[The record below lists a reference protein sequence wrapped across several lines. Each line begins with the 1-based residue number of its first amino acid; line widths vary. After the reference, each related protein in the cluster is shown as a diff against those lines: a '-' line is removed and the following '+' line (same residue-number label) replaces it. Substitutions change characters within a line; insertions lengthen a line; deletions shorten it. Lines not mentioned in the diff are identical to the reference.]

1 MASPTG
7 LTTKQRI
14 VQATMNIIAE
24 EGLPNTMVRKIA
36 SRAGVNV
43 AAVNYHFGGKDAVI
57 NESFAAITKELR
69 DSFRFLKEG
78 GGDDDIV
85 NLSMFINAYTDIM
98 FKYPDLLQNALDLV
112 IRHRVVGDDYLTF
125 LQSEGI
131 DLIKAIIV
139 RIRPDLDPL
148 QAHLKALQ
156 LISALSYPFLLGDL
170 TRQVLGIDLQ
180 DLETRSRYNSMVM
193 KSTCLPGC

>member
-1 MASPTG
+1 MSSPAG
-7 LTTKQRI
+7 MTTKQRI

-24 EGLPNTMVRKIA
+24 EGLPNTTVRKIA

-69 DSFRFLKEG
+69 DSFRFLKDVDG
-78 GGDDDIV
+78 DDIV
-85 NLSMFINAYTDIM
+85 NLSMFINEYTDIM

-112 IRHRVVGDDYLTF
+112 IRLRVVRDDYLTF
-125 LQSEGI
+125 LRSEGI
-131 DLIKAIIV
+131 DLIKSMIS
-139 RIRPDLDPL
+139 RIRPDLDQL
-148 QAHLKALQ
+148 QAHLKTLQ

-170 TRQVLGIDLQ
+170 TREVLGIDLQ
-180 DLETRSRYNSMVM
+180 DPGTRNRYNIMVM
-193 KSTCLPGC
+193 KSTCHPGC